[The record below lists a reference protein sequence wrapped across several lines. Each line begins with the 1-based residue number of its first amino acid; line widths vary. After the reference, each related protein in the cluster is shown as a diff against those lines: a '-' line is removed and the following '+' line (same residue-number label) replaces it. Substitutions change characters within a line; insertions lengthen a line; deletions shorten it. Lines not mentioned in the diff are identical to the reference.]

1 MVREKLEVLEGILQ
15 TLGRIVVA
23 YSGGVDST
31 FLLFVARRVLGA
43 SARGVL
49 FDTALLPPHKRE
61 EALQTASALGLPV
74 DVLSLDIFEN
84 RDIVANGPE
93 RCYFCKKHLFTKLL
107 AWAGKSIICDGTNAD
122 EVLEF
127 RPGLR
132 AKEELGVRSPL
143 LEAGLTKGE
152 IRELSREYELPTWNK
167 PSYSCLATRIPQGT
181 ELTAE
186 LLERIGKLERFLEE
200 LGFSG
205 FRVRHHGTIAR
216 LELKEEDFSRVLEPK
231 KRQKILEE
239 FKNAG
244 YHFVTLDL
252 GGYQKG
258 SMDGK
263 I

>member
-1 MVREKLEVLEGILQ
+1 MVKEKLEALESILQ
-15 TLGRIVVA
+15 TLGRVVVA

-31 FLLFVARRVLGA
+31 FLLFVARRVLREH
-43 SARGVL
+43 ARGVL
-49 FDTALLPPHKRE
+49 FDTALLPPQKKE
-61 EALQTASALGLPV
+61 EALKTASAFGLPV
-74 DVLSLDIFEN
+74 DVLSLDVLEN

-93 RCYFCKKHLFTKLL
+93 RCYFCKKHLFTALL
-107 AWAGKSIICDGTNAD
+107 AWAGEQTVCDGTNAD
-122 EVLEF
+122 EILEF

-152 IRELSREYELPTWNK
+152 IRELSREFGLPTWNK

-186 LLERIGKLERFLEE
+186 LLERIGRLEHFLEE

-216 LELKEEDFSRVLEPK
+216 LELEEKDFSRILEPE

-239 FKNAG
+239 FQGAG

-252 GGYQKG
+252 KGYQKG
-258 SMDGK
+258 SMDGTP
-263 I
+263 